1 MKTIIYSRVSTQGQ
15 DYNRQIDEL
24 QAYAVSHSWI
34 VSAIFSEKI
43 SGAKKNNER
52 LGLSRM
58 MDYICAHQVD
68 KVLIWELSRLG
79 RNTIEVLK
87 TIELLNE
94 AKVSLF
100 IKNYSIETL
109 DADGKPNIMAQ
120 FLVTILAE
128 VARMERSTIKERMDS
143 GYIKYRAEG
152 GMVGRK
158 IGYRKDNNILR
169 EEYADVYRLL
179 KKGLS
184 IRNIAKITNHSMN
197 TVMKCK
203 RTLANGPLSPSAPH

>member
-15 DYNRQIDEL
+15 DYSRQIDEL

-79 RNTIEVLK
+79 RNTIEVLN

-100 IKNYSIETL
+100 IKNYNIETL
-109 DADGKPNIMAQ
+109 DADGKPNVMAQ
-120 FLVTILAE
+120 FLITILAE
-128 VARMERSTIKERMDS
+128 IARMERSTIKERMDS
-143 GYIKYRAEG
+143 GYKQFRSLG
-152 GMVGRK
+152 GKVGRK
-158 IGYRKDNNILR
+158 EGYTKSSDMYRN
-169 EEYADVYRLL
+169 EYSDIIRLL

-184 IRNIAKITNHSMN
+184 LRNVAKLTNHSLN
-197 TVMKCK
+197 TVSKCK
-203 RTLANGPLSPSAPH
+203 RLFC

>member
-15 DYNRQIDEL
+15 DYSRQIDEL

-52 LGLSRM
+52 LELSRM
-58 MDYICAHQVD
+58 MDFIDAHQVD

-100 IKNYSIETL
+100 IKNYNIETL
-109 DADGKPNIMAQ
+109 DADGKPNVMAQ
-120 FLVTILAE
+120 FLITILAE
-128 VARMERSTIKERMDS
+128 IARMERSTIKERMDS
-143 GYIKYRAEG
+143 GYKQFRSLG
-152 GMVGRK
+152 GKVGRK
-158 IGYRKDNNILR
+158 EGYTKSSDIYRN
-169 EEYADVYRLL
+169 EYSDIIRLL

-184 IRNIAKITNHSMN
+184 LRNVAKLTNHSLN
-197 TVMKCK
+197 TVSKCK
-203 RTLANGPLSPSAPH
+203 RLFC

>member
-15 DYNRQIDEL
+15 DFNRQIDEL
-24 QAYAVSHSWI
+24 RAYAISQSWT
-34 VSAIFSEKI
+34 VDAIFAEKI
-43 SGAKKNNER
+43 SGAKKNDER
-52 LGLSRM
+52 LELSRM
-58 MDYICAHQVD
+58 MDYIDAHQVD

-87 TIELLNE
+87 TIELWNE

-143 GYIKYRAEG
+143 GYKQFRSLG
-152 GMVGRK
+152 GKVGRK
-158 IGYRKDNNILR
+158 EGYTKSSDMYRN
-169 EEYADVYRLL
+169 EYSDIIRLL

-184 IRNIAKITNHSMN
+184 LRNVAKLTNHSLN
-197 TVMKCK
+197 TVSKCK
-203 RTLANGPLSPSAPH
+203 RLFC

>member
-15 DYNRQIDEL
+15 DYSRQIDEL
-24 QAYAVSHSWI
+24 QAYAVPHSSI

-52 LGLSRM
+52 LELSRM
-58 MDYICAHQVD
+58 MDFIDAHQVD

-100 IKNYSIETL
+100 IKNYNIETL
-109 DADGKPNIMAQ
+109 DADGKPNVMAQ
-120 FLVTILAE
+120 FLITILAE
-128 VARMERSTIKERMDS
+128 IARMERSTIKERMDS
-143 GYIKYRAEG
+143 GYKQFRSLG
-152 GMVGRK
+152 GKVGRK
-158 IGYRKDNNILR
+158 EGYTKSSDMYRN
-169 EEYADVYRLL
+169 EYSDIIRLL

-184 IRNIAKITNHSMN
+184 LRNVAKLTNHSLN
-197 TVMKCK
+197 TVSKCK
-203 RTLANGPLSPSAPH
+203 RLFC

>member
-15 DYNRQIDEL
+15 DYSRQIDEL

-100 IKNYSIETL
+100 IKNYNIETL
-109 DADGKPNIMAQ
+109 DADGKPNVMAQ
-120 FLVTILAE
+120 FLITILAE
-128 VARMERSTIKERMDS
+128 IARMERSTIKERMDS
-143 GYIKYRAEG
+143 GYNQFRSLG
-152 GMVGRK
+152 GKVGRK
-158 IGYRKDNNILR
+158 EGYTKSSDMYRN
-169 EEYADVYRLL
+169 EYSDIIRLL

-184 IRNIAKITNHSMN
+184 LRNVAKLTNHSLN
-197 TVMKCK
+197 TVSKCK
-203 RTLANGPLSPSAPH
+203 RLFC

>member
-1 MKTIIYSRVSTQGQ
+1 MRTVIYSRVSTQGQ
-15 DYNRQIDEL
+15 DFNRQIDEL
-24 QAYAVSHSWI
+24 RAYAISQSWT
-34 VSAIFSEKI
+34 VDAIFAEKI
-43 SGAKKNNER
+43 SGAKKNDER
-52 LGLSRM
+52 LELSRM
-58 MDYICAHQVD
+58 MDYIDAHQVD

-100 IKNYSIETL
+100 IKNYNIETL

-143 GYIKYRAEG
+143 GYKQFRSLG
-152 GMVGRK
+152 GKVGRK
-158 IGYRKDNNILR
+158 EGYTKSSDMYRN
-169 EEYADVYRLL
+169 EYSDIIRLL

-184 IRNIAKITNHSMN
+184 LRNVAKLTNHSLN
-197 TVMKCK
+197 TVSKCK
-203 RTLANGPLSPSAPH
+203 RLFC

>member
-52 LGLSRM
+52 LELSRM
-58 MDYICAHQVD
+58 MDYIDAHQVD

-158 IGYRKDNNILR
+158 IGYRKDNDILR
-169 EEYADVYRLL
+169 EEYADVFRLL

-184 IRNIAKITNHSMN
+184 IRNIAKITNHSLN

-203 RTLANGPLSPSAPH
+203 KMLVNGPS

>member
-15 DYNRQIDEL
+15 DYSRQIDEL

-52 LGLSRM
+52 LELSRM
-58 MDYICAHQVD
+58 MDFIDAHQVD

-169 EEYADVYRLL
+169 EEYADVFRLL
-179 KKGLS
+179 KKDLS
-184 IRNIAKITNHSMN
+184 IRNIAKITNHSLN

-203 RTLANGPLSPSAPH
+203 KMLVNGPS

>member
-15 DYNRQIDEL
+15 DYSRQIDEL

-100 IKNYSIETL
+100 IKNYNIETL
-109 DADGKPNIMAQ
+109 DADGKPNVMAQ
-120 FLVTILAE
+120 FLITILAE
-128 VARMERSTIKERMDS
+128 IARMERSTIKERMDS
-143 GYIKYRAEG
+143 GYKQFRSLG
-152 GMVGRK
+152 GKVGRK
-158 IGYRKDNNILR
+158 EGYTKSSDMYRN
-169 EEYADVYRLL
+169 EYSDIIRLL

-184 IRNIAKITNHSMN
+184 LRNVAKLTNHSLN
-197 TVMKCK
+197 TVSKCK
-203 RTLANGPLSPSAPH
+203 RRFC

>member
-15 DYNRQIDEL
+15 DYSRQIDEL

-43 SGAKKNNER
+43 SGAKKHNER

-100 IKNYSIETL
+100 IKNYNIETL
-109 DADGKPNIMAQ
+109 DADGKPNVMAQ
-120 FLVTILAE
+120 FLITILAE
-128 VARMERSTIKERMDS
+128 IARMERSTIKERMDS
-143 GYIKYRAEG
+143 GYKQFRSLG
-152 GMVGRK
+152 GKVGRK
-158 IGYRKDNNILR
+158 EGYTKSSDMYRN
-169 EEYADVYRLL
+169 EYSDIIRLL

-184 IRNIAKITNHSMN
+184 LRNVAKLTNHSLN
-197 TVMKCK
+197 TVSKSK
-203 RTLANGPLSPSAPH
+203 RLFC

>member
-15 DYNRQIDEL
+15 DYSRQIDEL

-100 IKNYSIETL
+100 IKNYNIETL
-109 DADGKPNIMAQ
+109 DADGKPNVMAQ
-120 FLVTILAE
+120 FLMTILAE
-128 VARMERSTIKERMDS
+128 IARMERSTIKERMDS
-143 GYIKYRAEG
+143 GYKQFRSLG
-152 GMVGRK
+152 GKVGRK
-158 IGYRKDNNILR
+158 EGYTKSSDMYRN
-169 EEYADVYRLL
+169 EYSDIIRLL

-184 IRNIAKITNHSMN
+184 LRNVAKLTNHSLN
-197 TVMKCK
+197 TVSKCK
-203 RTLANGPLSPSAPH
+203 RLFC

>member
-15 DYNRQIDEL
+15 DYSRQIDEL

-58 MDYICAHQVD
+58 MDYIRAHQVD

-100 IKNYSIETL
+100 IKNYNIETL
-109 DADGKPNIMAQ
+109 DADGKPNVMAQ
-120 FLVTILAE
+120 FLITILAE
-128 VARMERSTIKERMDS
+128 IARMERSTIKERMDS
-143 GYIKYRAEG
+143 GYKQFRSLG
-152 GMVGRK
+152 GKVGRK
-158 IGYRKDNNILR
+158 EGYTKSSDMYRN
-169 EEYADVYRLL
+169 EYSDIIRLL

-184 IRNIAKITNHSMN
+184 LRNVAKLTNHSLN
-197 TVMKCK
+197 TVSKCK
-203 RTLANGPLSPSAPH
+203 RLFC

>member
-1 MKTIIYSRVSTQGQ
+1 MRTVIYSRVSTQGQ
-15 DYNRQIDEL
+15 DYSRQIDEL

-100 IKNYSIETL
+100 IKNYNIETL
-109 DADGKPNIMAQ
+109 DADGKPNVMAQ
-120 FLVTILAE
+120 FLITILAE
-128 VARMERSTIKERMDS
+128 IARMERSTIKERMDS
-143 GYIKYRAEG
+143 GYKQFRSLG
-152 GMVGRK
+152 GKVGRK
-158 IGYRKDNNILR
+158 EGYTKSSDMYRN
-169 EEYADVYRLL
+169 EYSDIIRLL

-184 IRNIAKITNHSMN
+184 LRNVAKLTNHSLN
-197 TVMKCK
+197 TVSKCK
-203 RTLANGPLSPSAPH
+203 RLFC

>member
-15 DYNRQIDEL
+15 DYSRQIDEL

-100 IKNYSIETL
+100 IKNYNIETL
-109 DADGKPNIMAQ
+109 DADGKPNVMAQ
-120 FLVTILAE
+120 FLITILAE
-128 VARMERSTIKERMDS
+128 IARMERSTIKERMDS
-143 GYIKYRAEG
+143 GYKQFRSLG
-152 GMVGRK
+152 GKVGRK
-158 IGYRKDNNILR
+158 EGYTKSSDIYRN
-169 EEYADVYRLL
+169 EYSDIIRLL

-184 IRNIAKITNHSMN
+184 LRNVAKLTNHSLN
-197 TVMKCK
+197 TVSKCK
-203 RTLANGPLSPSAPH
+203 RLFC

>member
-15 DYNRQIDEL
+15 DYSRQIDEL

-68 KVLIWELSRLG
+68 KVLIWELSRVG
-79 RNTIEVLK
+79 RNTIEGLK

-100 IKNYSIETL
+100 IKNYNIETL
-109 DADGKPNIMAQ
+109 DADGKPNVMAQ
-120 FLVTILAE
+120 FLITILAE
-128 VARMERSTIKERMDS
+128 IARMERSTIKERMDS
-143 GYIKYRAEG
+143 GYKQFRSLG
-152 GMVGRK
+152 GKVGRK
-158 IGYRKDNNILR
+158 EGYTKSSDMYRN
-169 EEYADVYRLL
+169 EYSDIIRLL

-184 IRNIAKITNHSMN
+184 LRNVAKLTNHSLN
-197 TVMKCK
+197 TVSKCK
-203 RTLANGPLSPSAPH
+203 RLFC

>member
-1 MKTIIYSRVSTQGQ
+1 MRTVIYSRVSTQGQ
-15 DYNRQIDEL
+15 DYSRQIDEL
-24 QAYAVSHSWI
+24 RTYAISQSWT
-34 VSAIFSEKI
+34 VDAIFAEKI
-43 SGAKKNNER
+43 SGAKKNDER
-52 LGLSRM
+52 LELSRM
-58 MDYICAHQVD
+58 MDFIEAHQVD

-169 EEYADVYRLL
+169 EEYADVFRLL
-179 KKGLS
+179 KKDLS
-184 IRNIAKITNHSMN
+184 IRNIAKITNHSLN

-203 RTLANGPLSPSAPH
+203 KMLVNGPS

>member
-15 DYNRQIDEL
+15 DYSRQIDEL

-100 IKNYSIETL
+100 IKNYNIETL
-109 DADGKPNIMAQ
+109 DADGKPNVMAQ
-120 FLVTILAE
+120 FLSTILAE
-128 VARMERSTIKERMDS
+128 IARMERSTIKERMDS
-143 GYIKYRAEG
+143 GYKQFRSLG
-152 GMVGRK
+152 GKVGRK
-158 IGYRKDNNILR
+158 EGYTKSSDMYRN
-169 EEYADVYRLL
+169 EYSDIIRLL

-184 IRNIAKITNHSMN
+184 LRNVAKLTNHSLN
-197 TVMKCK
+197 TVSKCK
-203 RTLANGPLSPSAPH
+203 RLFC

>member
-1 MKTIIYSRVSTQGQ
+1 MRTVIYSRVSTQGQ
-15 DYNRQIDEL
+15 DYSRQIDEL

-52 LGLSRM
+52 LELSRM
-58 MDYICAHQVD
+58 MDFIDAHQVD

-100 IKNYSIETL
+100 IKNYNIETL
-109 DADGKPNIMAQ
+109 DADGKPNVMAQ
-120 FLVTILAE
+120 FLITILAE
-128 VARMERSTIKERMDS
+128 IARMERSTIKERMDS

-158 IGYRKDNNILR
+158 IGYRKDNDILR
-169 EEYADVYRLL
+169 EEYADVFRLL

-184 IRNIAKITNHSMN
+184 IRNIAKITNHSLN

-203 RTLANGPLSPSAPH
+203 KMLVNGPS

>member
-1 MKTIIYSRVSTQGQ
+1 MRTVIYSRVSTQGQ
-15 DYNRQIDEL
+15 DYSRQIDEL

-79 RNTIEVLK
+79 RNTIDVLK

-100 IKNYSIETL
+100 IKNYNIETL
-109 DADGKPNIMAQ
+109 DADGKPNVMAQ
-120 FLVTILAE
+120 FLITILAE
-128 VARMERSTIKERMDS
+128 IARMERSTIKERMDS
-143 GYIKYRAEG
+143 GYKQFRSLG
-152 GMVGRK
+152 GKVGRK
-158 IGYRKDNNILR
+158 EGYTKSSDMYRN
-169 EEYADVYRLL
+169 EYSDIIRLL

-184 IRNIAKITNHSMN
+184 LRNVAKLTNHSLN
-197 TVMKCK
+197 TVSKCK
-203 RTLANGPLSPSAPH
+203 RLFC

>member
-1 MKTIIYSRVSTQGQ
+1 MRTVIYSRVSTQGQ
-15 DYNRQIDEL
+15 DFNRQIDEL
-24 QAYAVSHSWI
+24 RAYAISQSWT
-34 VSAIFSEKI
+34 VDAIFAEKI
-43 SGAKKNNER
+43 SGAKKNDER
-52 LGLSRM
+52 LELSRM
-58 MDYICAHQVD
+58 MDYIDAHQVD

-143 GYIKYRAEG
+143 GYKQFRSLG
-152 GMVGRK
+152 GKVGRK
-158 IGYRKDNNILR
+158 EGYTKSSDMYRN
-169 EEYADVYRLL
+169 EYSDIIRLL

-184 IRNIAKITNHSMN
+184 LRNVAKLTNHSLN
-197 TVMKCK
+197 TVSKCK
-203 RTLANGPLSPSAPH
+203 RLFC